1 MRFPFGRT
9 LLAVVVAIPVGLLA
23 ACSSDDPAASPVTD
37 GGGGALADVV
47 TAEAGNV
54 EAGPGTTDAGADAP
68 APTAPLP
75 SGLRDRDG
83 RPYVSLI
90 LVSAANREAY
100 NAAKVDRAS
109 TTDPASGADGGTAFG
124 DDFQKTLVMLDGL
137 DGTNNWN
144 GGAADAGHDDA
155 GVYPHP
161 LSNAWIQPDSLL
173 VDPNKPFAAASY
185 LDIEANGAG
194 HATCGGRWIGDDAL
208 DKTMSFLVKK
218 SLVGIT
224 DGVNAPAKAPSMSFP
239 YLAEPF

>member
-1 MRFPFGRT
+1 MRLSLGPT
-9 LLAVVVAIPVGLLA
+9 ILAVCAAIPLALLA
-23 ACSSDDPAASPVTD
+23 ACSSADPAAAPATD
-37 GGGGALADVV
+37 GGGALPDVMSTEDGA
-47 TAEAGNV
+47 T
-54 EAGPGTTDAGADAP
+54 EAGPNSDAAADAP
-68 APTAPLP
+68 MTSAPLP
-75 SGLRDRDG
+75 SGVRDRDG

-100 NAAKVDRAS
+100 NAEKVEQAL
-109 TTDPASGADGGTAFG
+109 TTDPAADMDGGTAFG
-124 DDFQKTLVMLDGL
+124 ADFQKTLVMLDGL

-161 LSNAWIQPDSLL
+161 LTNAWIQVDALL

-185 LDIEANGAG
+185 LDVEVNGAG
-194 HATCGGRWIGDDAL
+194 HASCGGRWIGDDAL

-218 SLVGIT
+218 SLVGVT
-224 DGVNAPAKAPSMSFP
+224 DGVDAPAKAPSLTFP